1 MRILAWHVHGS
12 WMTSFVRGT
21 HEYLVPVVPGRGPDG
36 CGRARTYDWPPNAI
50 EVAPEDLAPVHIDL
64 VVVQRP
70 RDVELCDAWL
80 GGRRIGHDLPV
91 VWVEH
96 NAPQGRIDD
105 MTHPAVGFD
114 GDVRIVHVTH
124 ANALLW
130 DTGSRPTSVVDH
142 GIPDPGVRY
151 SGVVDRA
158 ALVVNEPVRRGRV
171 AGTDLLDAFAAVA
184 GIDAF
189 GMETEQLE
197 GRVDRL
203 RAHGDVPHGALLD
216 QVAQRRVY
224 LHPYRWTS
232 LGLALLEAMA
242 LGMPVVVVASLEAAV
257 SIPSDAGVVSN
268 RVDDLVD
275 GLDRLLRD
283 PAEAR
288 RRGRV
293 ARRHVLERFPLR
305 RFLDDWDLII
315 EEMTK

>member
-1 MRILAWHVHGS
+1 MRVLAWHVHGS

-21 HEYLVPVVPGRGPDG
+21 HEYLVPVVPDRGPDG
-36 CGRARTYDWPPNAI
+36 HGRARTYRWPPNAI
-50 EVAPEDLAPVHIDL
+50 EVAPEDLASERIDL

-70 RDVELCDAWL
+70 RDIELCDAWL

-96 NAPQGRIDD
+96 NAPQGRIDE
-105 MTHPAVGFD
+105 MEHPAVHFD
-114 GDVRIVHVTH
+114 GDVRVVHVTG

-130 DTGSRPTSVVDH
+130 DTGTRPTSVVDH
-142 GIPDPGVRY
+142 GIPDPGARY
-151 SGVVDRA
+151 SGSVERA
-158 ALVVNEPVRRGRV
+158 ALVVNEPVRRRRV

-189 GMETEQLE
+189 GMKTEQL
-197 GRVDRL
+197 GGCVPRL
-203 RAHGDVPHGALLD
+203 RAHGDVPHDELLD
-216 QVAQRRVY
+216 AVAQRRVY

-242 LGMPVVVVASLEAAV
+242 LSMPVVVVASLEAAV
-257 SIPSDAGVVSN
+257 SIPGEAGAVSN
-268 RVDDLVD
+268 HIDELVD
-275 GLDRLLRD
+275 ALDRLLRD

-288 RRGRV
+288 RRGQI
-293 ARRHVLERFPLR
+293 ARQLVLERYPLR